1 MKNNTWNPQYHTLD
15 HWRGIAALWVVMFHG
30 FVSYNQSLHL
40 ILQPLCA
47 IAIHG
52 KLGVHLF
59 FVISGY
65 CIAASVYKLTTK
77 NGSVTDFIKNRVWRI
92 FPTYWAAFLVAI
104 LVSIIST
111 IFTNTTLA
119 SSLPPSWQSWIGHIF
134 LIQSYLGAA
143 DYIVVYWTLTVE
155 FTFYLIVAL
164 LLIIGKI
171 TTQKLALFFGLM
183 FAFFSAFI
191 PLNTKVYFL
200 TYWCEF
206 ICGFLVFSA
215 LLAKHQQKKQQK
227 IISIALIVIL
237 GLIGL
242 WVNRNS
248 PQGNLF
254 FSAMFALLLY
264 FLYGIDKKIDSIMQL
279 QWLKFIGL
287 MSYSLYLIHV
297 PLQVRVLVLGLKF
310 IPIDSPLFLLVQIMG
325 WAAAIAG
332 AYIFY
337 QLVEKPINDWRY
349 QRKKIKANV

>member
-1 MKNNTWNPQYHTLD
+1 MKNNTWNPQYHTLE

-30 FVSYNQSLHL
+30 FVSYNKSLNP
-40 ILQPLCA
+40 ILQPLYA

-65 CIAASVYKLTTK
+65 CIAASVYKLITK

-104 LVSIIST
+104 IVSLIST
-111 IFTNTTLA
+111 AFTNTTIA

-155 FTFYLIVAL
+155 LTFYLIVAI

-171 TTQKLALFFGLM
+171 TNHKLAVFIGLI
-183 FAFFSAFI
+183 FAFTSAFI
-191 PLNTKVYFL
+191 PLNPKVLFL

-215 LLAKHQQKKQQK
+215 LIARHQQKKQQK
-227 IISIALIVIL
+227 IISIYLIVIL
-237 GLIGL
+237 GFIGV
-242 WVNRNS
+242 WVNYNFQ
-248 PQGNLF
+248 QGNLF
-254 FSAMFALLLY
+254 FSALFALLLY
-264 FLYGIDKKIDSIMQL
+264 FLYGIDKKIDSITQL
-279 QWLKFIGL
+279 KWLKFIGV

-297 PLQVRVLVLGLKF
+297 PLQVRVLILGIKF
-310 IPIDSPLFLLVQIMG
+310 IPIDSSSFLLVQIMG
-325 WAAAIAG
+325 WAAAILG

-349 QRKKIKANV
+349 QRQKVKANV